1 MKMPYKYPRKRA
13 QYMREYRKFKKR
25 QILRV
30 KKALE
35 EGRFEL
41 AKKILEEKPS
51 ISLDTTFKHKSKKE
65 QMHI

>member
-1 MKMPYKYPRKRA
+1 
-13 QYMREYRKFKKR
+13 MREYRKFKKR

>member
-1 MKMPYKYPRKRA
+1 
-13 QYMREYRKFKKR
+13 MREYRKFKKH

-51 ISLDTTFKHKSKKE
+51 ISLKKDRFDDPG
-65 QMHI
+65 